1 MTSCSQSQMPWHF
14 GKVRSVPFDE
24 WSEADR
30 FVSTTARQPAERL
43 KRGGAASHMKD
54 ITFRD
59 LARRYG
65 YFLDY
70 VQRTEG
76 LALSAAAAA
85 YVTPARVSGFVAELQ
100 ARVRSVTVHGSIY
113 KLRRTA
119 QLLDPDRDFSWLIEI
134 EKDLASAM
142 QPQSKFERFAYSH
155 VLIKAG
161 TDLMTKAE
169 AAMHR
174 SALARARQ
182 FRNGLMVAILGYHPI
197 RPKNFATLE
206 LGRTFKREFG
216 SWSIV
221 LPASETK
228 EKRADE
234 RILDAELIPWVDR
247 YLEVHRPVLARRI
260 EASNALWLSSNNGRP
275 LTICGVEDVISKT
288 TLAAVGIKVS
298 PHLFRTAAVSTAAVY
313 AGNNPHLGSA
323 LLHHRDPG
331 IREKHY
337 NRASSLS
344 ATQSY
349 GALVRALRK
358 GSANQGRAEPP

>member
-1 MTSCSQSQMPWHF
+1 MTSRSQSQTPSHVAT
-14 GKVRSVPFDE
+14 VRSVPFNK
-24 WSEADR
+24 WPEADR
-30 FVSTTARQPAERL
+30 FASTTARRPAERL

-70 VQRTEG
+70 VKRTGG
-76 LALSAAAAA
+76 LDLAAAAAA
-85 YVTPARVSGFVAELQ
+85 YVTPDRVNAFVAEWQ
-100 ARVRSVTVHGSIY
+100 ARVGSVKVYGSIS
-113 KLRRTA
+113 KLRRMA
-119 QLLDPDRDFSWLIEI
+119 QVLDPTRDFSWLIEI
-134 EKDLASAM
+134 EQDLASAM
-142 QPQSKFERFAYSH
+142 QPKSKFGRFAYSH
-155 VLIKAG
+155 VLIRA
-161 TDLMTKAE
+161 TKTE

-182 FRNGLMVAILGYHPI
+182 FRNGLMVATLGHHPL
-197 RPKNFATLE
+197 RSKNFATLA

-221 LPASETK
+221 LPRSETK

-234 RILDAELIPWVDR
+234 RILDTELIPWVDR
-247 YLEVHRPVLARRI
+247 YLEVHRPVLARRT

-275 LTICGVEDVISKT
+275 MSICGVEDVISKT

-313 AGNNPHLGSA
+313 AGHNPHLGSA
-323 LLHHRDPG
+323 LLHHRDASMP
-331 IREKHY
+331 EKHY

-349 GALVRALRK
+349 GSLVRTLRK
-358 GSANQGRAEPP
+358 GSANQGLAEPP

>member
-1 MTSCSQSQMPWHF
+1 MTSYSQPHIPPQAAT
-14 GKVRSVPFDE
+14 VRSLPFDE
-24 WSEADR
+24 WPEADR
-30 FVSTTARQPAERL
+30 FASTTARRPGERL
-43 KRGGAASHMKD
+43 KRGGAASHMRD

-59 LARRYG
+59 LTRRYG

-70 VQRTEG
+70 VQRTED
-76 LALSAAAAA
+76 LDLSAAAAA
-85 YVTPARVSGFVAELQ
+85 YVTPDRANAFVAELQ
-100 ARVRSVTVHGSIY
+100 ARVGSVTVHGSIY
-113 KLRRTA
+113 KLRRMA
-119 QLLDPDRDFSWLIEI
+119 QVLDPTRDFSWLIEI

-142 QPQSKFERFAYSH
+142 LPKSKFGRFAYSH

-169 AAMHR
+169 AAMPR

-182 FRNGLMVAILGYHPI
+182 FRNGLMVAMLGYHPI

-247 YLEVHRPVLARRI
+247 YLEIHRPVLARRI

-275 LTICGVEDVISKT
+275 LTICGVEDIISKT
-288 TLAAVGIKVS
+288 TLATTGIRVS

-313 AGNNPHLGSA
+313 AGHNPHLGSA
-323 LLHHRDPG
+323 LLHHRDASM
-331 IREKHY
+331 REKHY

-349 GALVRALRK
+349 GALASSVSGPRCR
-358 GSANQGRAEPP
+358 R

>member
-1 MTSCSQSQMPWHF
+1 MTSCSQPQMPSQAAT
-14 GKVRSVPFDE
+14 VRSMPFDE
-24 WSEADR
+24 WPEADR
-30 FVSTTARQPAERL
+30 FAWTIVRRPAERL

-54 ITFRD
+54 ITCRD

-76 LALSAAAAA
+76 LDLTAAAAA
-85 YVTPARVSGFVAELQ
+85 YITPARVDGFLAELQ

-113 KLRRTA
+113 KLRRMA
-119 QLLDPDRDFSWLIEI
+119 QLLDPHRDFSWLVEI
-134 EKDLASAM
+134 ENDLAAAM
-142 QPQSKFERFAYSH
+142 QPQPKFGRFVYSH
-155 VLIKAG
+155 VLIKVG

-182 FRNGLMVAILGYHPI
+182 FRNGLMVAMLGYHPL
-197 RPKNFATLE
+197 RPKNFAALE
-206 LGRTFKREFG
+206 LGLTFRLEFG
-216 SWSIV
+216 SWWIV
-221 LPASETK
+221 LPRSQTK

-234 RILDAELIPWVDR
+234 RIVDSRLIPWIDR
-247 YLEVHRPVLARRI
+247 YLEVHRPVLARRL
-260 EASNALWLSSNNGRP
+260 EASKALWLSSNNGRP
-275 LTICGVEDVISKT
+275 LTICGVEDVISNT
-288 TLAAVGIKVS
+288 TLAAVGIRVS

-323 LLHHRDPG
+323 LLHHRDPR

-337 NRASSLS
+337 NRASCLS

-349 GALVRALRK
+349 SALVRALRK
-358 GSANQGRAEPP
+358 GSANQLGPEPW

>member
-1 MTSCSQSQMPWHF
+1 MTSDQSQMPSHS
-14 GKVRSVPFDE
+14 GKVRSVPFAE

-30 FVSTTARQPAERL
+30 VASITARRPAERL
-43 KRGGAASHMKD
+43 KRGGVASHMKD

-76 LALSAAAAA
+76 LDHAAGAAA
-85 YVTPARVSGFVAELQ
+85 YVTPDRVNAFVAELQ
-100 ARVRSVTVHGSIY
+100 ARVGSVTVYGSIY
-113 KLRRTA
+113 KLRRMA
-119 QLLDPDRDFSWLIEI
+119 QVLDPTRDFSWLVEN

-142 QPQSKFERFAYSH
+142 RPQPKFGRFAYSH
-155 VLIKAG
+155 ILIKAG
-161 TDLMTKAE
+161 TDLMAKAE
-169 AAMHR
+169 AASHR

-182 FRNGLMVAILGYHPI
+182 FRNGLMVAMLGYHPL

-206 LGRTFKREFG
+206 LGLTFKLEFG
-216 SWSIV
+216 SWWIV
-221 LPASETK
+221 LRGSETK

-234 RILDAELIPWVDR
+234 RIVDARLIPWIHR
-247 YLEVHRPVLARRI
+247 YLEIHRPVLARG
-260 EASNALWLSSNNGRP
+260 SQDSKALWLSSNNGRP
-275 LTICGVEDVISKT
+275 LTPWGVGQIISGT
-288 TLAAVGIKVS
+288 TVATTGIKIS

-313 AGNNPHLGSA
+313 AGNNPHLGSV
-323 LLHHRDPG
+323 LLHHRDPTV
-331 IREKHY
+331 RERHY

-349 GALVRALRK
+349 GTLVRALRK
-358 GSANQGRAEPP
+358 GSQINVGARQP